1 MDFLGLLWVASLLN
15 IDFTAL
21 SASVLPSAQLIGQ
34 LVVSNDPAKPD
45 DFTAAPGSAAFQTG
59 TFQADTF
66 QAGTFQTTDQTTE
79 HQSWLA
85 SAQALLP
92 GPAELLSLTA
102 FGQTL
107 LLSLPLQIPLSRLEK
122 LEAGEWPGTLG
133 FANQVST
140 SSERL
145 AIARKQA
152 KAANPISLLPPSS
165 IDGDPRYLA
174 LVPQLPVLPG
184 VNPNW
189 AIWQSVANVSVVQV
203 NSKTEDTSRIDFLQ
217 SDKSC
222 LAFSSAFE
230 TGQTEPQTEGSTY
243 QIWIHDTPIG
253 EVKTA
258 ESAYQIAAKLR
269 RLMQLSSLQPA
280 RLKPLLGDSFAAGGH
295 GNEIL
300 FVVDQA
306 MLVNQSANPA
316 LLASQW
322 INNLRV
328 AFGEAPMALADVQMI
343 AYGLQETRRRING
356 TASWYGPY
364 FHGRQTATGEIFNQ
378 YELTAAHPSLPFGT
392 YLKVRNL
399 HNDKTIV
406 VRINDRGPYVGDR
419 SLDLSYAAAQC
430 LGSETVGVIS
440 YEATILKPGIPT
452 RWDSALVAGLNR

>member
-1 MDFLGLLWVASLLN
+1 MDFLGLLWVASFLN

-21 SASVLPSAQLIGQ
+21 SASVLPSAHLLER
-34 LVVSNDPAKPD
+34 LVVP
-45 DFTAAPGSAAFQTG
+45 
-59 TFQADTF
+59 
-66 QAGTFQTTDQTTE
+66 TDQTRSASFATAIGDTTFEDTE
-79 HQSWLA
+79 PQPWLA
-85 SAQALLP
+85 SAQALLLP
-92 GPAELLSLTA
+92 VPAELLSLTP

-107 LLSLPLQIPLSRLEK
+107 LLSLPLQLPLSRSEGHLEGRLA
-122 LEAGEWPGTLG
+122 LEVGDWPGAAIPPEARDRALG
-133 FANQVST
+133 WAIQVSAQPDPLE
-140 SSERL
+140 S
-145 AIARKQA
+145 AQKAA
-152 KAANPISLLPPSS
+152 KAAYPISVLPT
-165 IDGDPRYLA
+165 DTDKDPRYLA
-174 LVPQLPVLPG
+174 LIPQLRMLPE
-184 VNPNW
+184 VHPNW
-189 AIWQSVANVSVVQV
+189 AIWQSVANVSVVQI
-203 NSKTEDTSRIDFLQ
+203 NPRAEAASSIDFLQ

-222 LAFSSAFE
+222 LAASSAFE
-230 TGQTEPQTEGSTY
+230 IGESGEQTKSSTY

-269 RLMQLSSLQPA
+269 RLVQLSSLQPA

-306 MLVNQSANPA
+306 MLVDQSANPA

-328 AFGEAPMALADVQMI
+328 AFGEAPMALVDVQMI
-343 AYGLQETRRRING
+343 AYGLKETRSRISG

-399 HNDKTIV
+399 HNNKSIV
-406 VRINDRGPYVGDR
+406 VRVNDRGPYVGDR

-430 LGSETVGVIS
+430 LGSESVGVIS

-452 RWDSALVAGLNR
+452 RWDSALVAGLSR